1 MTKLKNIER
10 HLQRIA
16 FVLYASLIIIMGIAT
31 FAENSTSAATAKKII
46 YNSCGSCHYGY

>member
-16 FVLYASLIIIMGIAT
+16 FVLYALLIIIMGIAT
-31 FAENSTSAATAKKII
+31 FVENSKAQQLLKKSSII
-46 YNSCGSCHYGY
+46 VGGSCHYGY